1 MKKGLFALVVCLGVA
16 ACGDGGKIEQAVRE
30 NLNDPDSAQFRDLVM
45 SEDGRMA
52 CVGWN
57 AKNMMGGY
65 GQWKFARLE
74 EVDSVWTVDEMEI
87 PESECTQAALK
98 AITVG
103 AAAKIDATQKAIDM
117 LSAARGVSRESA
129 VKLADYSGGECGALV
144 WQYSFSYSMIESAR
158 VVNNSGEINWYAK
171 RIEPLEEMLKKGD
184 CSKSSGELRGLF

>member
-1 MKKGLFALVVCLGVA
+1 MKKGLFALVACLGVA

-87 PESECTQAALK
+87 PESECSQAALK

-103 AAAKIDATQKAIDM
+103 GCCQD
-117 LSAARGVSRESA
+117 
-129 VKLADYSGGECGALV
+129 
-144 WQYSFSYSMIESAR
+144 
-158 VVNNSGEINWYAK
+158 
-171 RIEPLEEMLKKGD
+171 
-184 CSKSSGELRGLF
+184 